1 MNNKALTKMN
11 NLIAETKSKTIK
23 KSAIKETLWKNK
35 DLQTEIQVNN
45 CIQYLKDNGYR
56 VINDIKNDDFK
67 KTPTDKKVVKKE
79 SNINKKTNK
88 KEVKKETK
96 KETPIKTKK
105 KEETKKK
112 VDTKKETT
120 PTKDTNKKEITASSL
135 FEDTR
140 ELDDDE
146 EEVIDAV
153 NVEEDEIDENEIDED
168 VSTIINDNSGY
179 VETDDVK
186 LYLRSISDM
195 NLPIL
200 TTEEEQALGERI
212 KQGDALAKDELVNH
226 NLKLVVSIA
235 KRYVGLGVD
244 FMDLIQE
251 GNIGLMIAADKYKP
265 ELGFRFST
273 YATHWIRQHITR
285 HIANTGRLIRLPVHM
300 IEHARKIALAKRD
313 LYEMTA
319 KEPTIEEIT
328 EFINKN
334 KEKYLKKSEQNKDI
348 TPEDVLNA
356 LTHIENSIVSLDAP
370 LNKEEEDSTLIDF
383 VTNPSEQSVED
394 VALDNELN
402 TTLREVLSRV
412 LTERE
417 LNVIIR
423 RFGLED
429 NTPRTLE
436 QVGKEFKVTRERIR
450 QIEAKALRKLR
461 YNRISKQKLLAFTS
475 KG

>member
-417 LNVIIR
+417 LNVITL

-436 QVGKEFKVTRERIR
+436 QVGKEFNVTRERIR

-461 YNRISKQKLLAFTS
+461 FNRISKQKLLAFTS

>member
-412 LTERE
+412 LTER
-417 LNVIIR
+417 
-423 RFGLED
+423 G
-429 NTPRTLE
+429 TLE
-436 QVGKEFKVTRERIR
+436 QVGKEFNVTRERIR

-461 YNRISKQKLLAFTS
+461 FNRISKQKLLAFTS